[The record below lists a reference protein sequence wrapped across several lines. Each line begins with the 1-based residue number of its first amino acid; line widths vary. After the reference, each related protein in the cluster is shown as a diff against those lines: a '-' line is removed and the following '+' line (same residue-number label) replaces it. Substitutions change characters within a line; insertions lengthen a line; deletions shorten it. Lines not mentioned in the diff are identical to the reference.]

1 LFLSSYIRV
10 LTRPC
15 KVPENTPEAAEPKK
29 PKKTKRGQT
38 KRGKENAGEDKSTRG
53 KKRTK
58 EGSGKSSKKRAVN
71 PTVPNP
77 ISNDE
82 DGDHPIEPVVVY
94 KGYDIS
100 MLPTEA
106 RPVDLSKC
114 RGEHSYTLRSKTGE
128 ATIEVLLKHSA
139 YYCKKIAP
147 HGQGT
152 RGQVSMKPYGPV
164 GAWKIA
170 KSRTGFDCLSD

>member
-1 LFLSSYIRV
+1 MEES
-10 LTRPC
+10 
-15 KVPENTPEAAEPKK
+15 E
-29 PKKTKRGQT
+29 KTV
-38 KRGKENAGEDKSTRG
+38 
-53 KKRTK
+53 
-58 EGSGKSSKKRAVN
+58 KKRAVN

-77 ISNDE
+77 ISNEE
-82 DGDHPIEPVVVY
+82 DGVDHPIEPVVIY

-100 MLPTEA
+100 MLPEEA
-106 RPVDLSKC
+106 RPVDISKC

-152 RGQVSMKPYGPV
+152 RGQVSMKSYGTV